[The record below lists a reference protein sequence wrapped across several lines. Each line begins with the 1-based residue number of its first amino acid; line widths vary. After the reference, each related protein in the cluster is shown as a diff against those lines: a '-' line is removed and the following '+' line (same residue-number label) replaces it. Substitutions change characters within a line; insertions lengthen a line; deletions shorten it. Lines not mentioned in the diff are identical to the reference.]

1 MSIKMHNFL
10 IDVLLVT
17 ILFWSIFWPV
27 SYFVQRNINNDLR
40 KAIETN
46 KYLPEYEKEKILK

>member
-40 KAIETN
+40 KAIEIN

>member
-10 IDVLLVT
+10 IDVLLVA

>member
-1 MSIKMHNFL
+1 MSVKLHNFL
-10 IDVLLVT
+10 INVLLIA

-40 KAIETN
+40 EAIETN
-46 KYLPEYEKEKILK
+46 KYLPNYEKEKLLK

>member
-1 MSIKMHNFL
+1 MSIKIHNFL
-10 IDVLLVT
+10 IDVLLVA

-46 KYLPEYEKEKILK
+46 KYLPEYEKEKFLK